1 LVGDHEGAHNAFIAV
16 WLIALLLAVL
26 AQSFLARSMAGGHGH
41 CRHSSLGFLTGHSIG
56 GGSAKF
62 LIFLTW
68 LTIRRQYVGL
78 AVPYG

>member
-1 LVGDHEGAHNAFIAV
+1 MGIG
-16 WLIALLLAVL
+16 
-26 AQSFLARSMAGGHGH
+26 
-41 CRHSSLGFLTGHSIG
+41 RHSSLGFLAGHSIG
-56 GGSAKF
+56 GGGAKFLIFLTKF